1 MNERQRNIV
10 EILHDNGSWVTGSD
24 LSRMLNVSDRTIRSD
39 ISKINEMSD
48 NTLILSNKRYG
59 YEINSDVL
67 LLNKVDESQIESYT
81 PENRCVWIAKQ
92 MLLTKSISL
101 IELESK
107 MYVSESSIDN
117 DLKKIRDKLESFE
130 TLKLVKSD
138 HSISL
143 AGDEY
148 EKRILYKILLDQEIK
163 GNFMNLTALGKLWDD
178 FDILEVSRI
187 FDRVCH
193 MFDYH
198 LREDTYVMT
207 LLHAGIAIERIRDSA
222 FISNVKPISS
232 DMDLEY
238 NVSKHFFKNVSAN
251 LKIPYVEDE
260 VIWFSYLLRGKSYDC
275 IKSNEN
281 INVQEI
287 VNEIINHINNI
298 YDIDF
303 TGDNELVSGLTSHV
317 LSLISRVNTCTKV
330 SNLYLK
336 EVKKKYPLVFD
347 MAVNATEIIAE
358 RINKSVDENE
368 IALIALHLGA
378 AYERKITND
387 KYRVITIIPHNVVLA
402 NACLEKIKKHFDD
415 RIDIV
420 DNFKLVDEV
429 KINLLSPDLIISTIP
444 INTKLKAPIVEIKLF
459 FDYEDE
465 SMIRRTLD
473 TLERQKNQKEFIAL
487 LKRVIRKDYCYFGYD
502 FQTKEECIAYLCNE
516 LVKKGI
522 APEGYEQ
529 DVLKRENI
537 SSTSFVQGFAVPHSL
552 TVKTTKQYISLMTL
566 KHPIQWGQ
574 FEVGLVILMGINND
588 DSELIRIFFEWLTH
602 IVTNPEMISKLF
614 STKSYDELMKNIKE
628 DI

>member
-10 EILHDNGSWVTGSD
+10 EILQDNGSWVTGSD

-39 ISKINEMSD
+39 ISKINEM
-48 NTLILSNKRYG
+48 NEHILILSNKRYG
-59 YEINSDVL
+59 YAINSDAL
-67 LLNKVDESQIESYT
+67 LLNKVDQSQTESYS
-81 PENRCVWIAKQ
+81 PENRYIWIAKQ
-92 MLLTKSISL
+92 MLLAKSISL
-101 IELESK
+101 TDLESK
-107 MYVSESSIDN
+107 MYVSESSIEN
-117 DLKKIRDKLESFE
+117 DLKKIRNKLENFE
-130 TLKLVKSD
+130 TLRLVKAD
-138 HSISL
+138 HSIAL

-148 EKRILYKILLDQEIK
+148 EKRILYKLLLDKEIK
-163 GNFMNLTALGKLWDD
+163 GNFMNLTALGQLWDG
-178 FDILEVSRI
+178 FDILEVARI
-187 FDRVCH
+187 FDRVCS

-207 LLHAGIAIERIRDSA
+207 MLHAGIAIERIRDSA
-222 FISNVKPISS
+222 FITNVKPIRS

-238 NVSKHFFKNVSAN
+238 NVSKQFFKNVSAN

-260 VIWFSYLLRGKSYDC
+260 VIWFAYLLRGKSSDC
-275 IKSNEN
+275 IEN
-281 INVQEI
+281 GDDINVQEI
-287 VNEIINHINNI
+287 VNEIVNRINKI

-303 TGDNELVSGLTSHV
+303 TCDKELVSGLTSHV
-317 LSLISRVNTCTKV
+317 LSLISRINTSTKV

-358 RINKSVDENE
+358 RIKKTVDENE

-387 KYRVITIIPHNVVLA
+387 KYRVITIIPHNAVLA
-402 NACLEKIKKHFDD
+402 HACLEKIKKHFDD
-415 RIDIV
+415 RIDII

-429 KINLLSPDLIISTIP
+429 KINVLSPDLIISTIP
-444 INTKLKAPIVEIKLF
+444 ITTKLKAPIVEIKLF
-459 FDYEDE
+459 FDYQDE
-465 SMIRRTLD
+465 SMIMRALD

-502 FQTKEECIAYLCNE
+502 FQTKEECISYLCNE

-522 APEGYEQ
+522 APEGYKE

-588 DSELIRIFFEWLTH
+588 DSKLIRIFFEWLTH

-614 STKSYDELMKNIKE
+614 SIQSYEELMANIKE

>member
-1 MNERQRNIV
+1 
-10 EILHDNGSWVTGSD
+10 
-24 LSRMLNVSDRTIRSD
+24 
-39 ISKINEMSD
+39 
-48 NTLILSNKRYG
+48 
-59 YEINSDVL
+59 
-67 LLNKVDESQIESYT
+67 
-81 PENRCVWIAKQ
+81 
-92 MLLTKSISL
+92 
-101 IELESK
+101 
-107 MYVSESSIDN
+107 
-117 DLKKIRDKLESFE
+117 
-130 TLKLVKSD
+130 
-138 HSISL
+138 
-143 AGDEY
+143 
-148 EKRILYKILLDQEIK
+148 
-163 GNFMNLTALGKLWDD
+163 
-178 FDILEVSRI
+178 
-187 FDRVCH
+187 
-193 MFDYH
+193 
-198 LREDTYVMT
+198 
-207 LLHAGIAIERIRDSA
+207 
-222 FISNVKPISS
+222 
-232 DMDLEY
+232 
-238 NVSKHFFKNVSAN
+238 
-251 LKIPYVEDE
+251 
-260 VIWFSYLLRGKSYDC
+260 
-275 IKSNEN
+275 
-281 INVQEI
+281 
-287 VNEIINHINNI
+287 
-298 YDIDF
+298 
-303 TGDNELVSGLTSHV
+303 
-317 LSLISRVNTCTKV
+317 
-330 SNLYLK
+330 
-336 EVKKKYPLVFD
+336 
-347 MAVNATEIIAE
+347 
-358 RINKSVDENE
+358 KSVDENE

-465 SMIRRTLD
+465 SMIMRTLD